1 MSQSKAKSK
10 GPTKNSS
17 IYSTLN
23 DRVLQLKN
31 KRKAEAEKSSKKI
44 KQTKLTQQNNIDFA
58 QNKLK
63 ADILKFNEDGFI
75 VIETDDI
82 EYTVPEISISEGSNL
97 RRTWKDDPLKL
108 FFSINSISMFSNLC
122 GSINGEMIRATT
134 TEEITKTSHKY
145 YKKLTITQLLQFIGL
160 FILIENKYSK
170 SSKPDTKKNF
180 AEVKNEADVE
190 FMGLNRYSA
199 IKSCIRPSN
208 DEFDLLVEDWIQC
221 SNNHWTPGTVV
232 AVDEALFA
240 YQVRKE
246 VKEEYENRKDPIPMH
261 YIPRKPHKNGLLAW
275 VLATKSDH
283 TNKPY
288 VLDMIP
294 HYR

>member
-160 FILIENKYSK
+160 FILIENKFSK

-190 FMGLNRYSA
+190 FM
-199 IKSCIRPSN
+199 
-208 DEFDLLVEDWIQC
+208 V
-221 SNNHWTPGTVV
+221 
-232 AVDEALFA
+232 
-240 YQVRKE
+240 
-246 VKEEYENRKDPIPMH
+246 
-261 YIPRKPHKNGLLAW
+261 
-275 VLATKSDH
+275 
-283 TNKPY
+283 
-288 VLDMIP
+288 
-294 HYR
+294 

>member
-108 FFSINSISMFSNLC
+108 
-122 GSINGEMIRATT
+122 
-134 TEEITKTSHKY
+134 
-145 YKKLTITQLLQFIGL
+145 
-160 FILIENKYSK
+160 
-170 SSKPDTKKNF
+170 
-180 AEVKNEADVE
+180 
-190 FMGLNRYSA
+190 
-199 IKSCIRPSN
+199 
-208 DEFDLLVEDWIQC
+208 
-221 SNNHWTPGTVV
+221 
-232 AVDEALFA
+232 
-240 YQVRKE
+240 
-246 VKEEYENRKDPIPMH
+246 
-261 YIPRKPHKNGLLAW
+261 
-275 VLATKSDH
+275 
-283 TNKPY
+283 
-288 VLDMIP
+288 
-294 HYR
+294 